1 MSQDTEILKNLT
13 ELNTGD
19 LSMLFQEAFHASPL
33 VMQVK
38 GRANQMTVI
47 SGLRCLELSERLNR
61 PLLLAKM
68 LVASSVW
75 KMAKHLTEYSL
86 TWVMKGTPQ
95 NNLLF
100 QLVPSGLGTEEIGYG
115 LLPTP
120 MAQEG
125 PGCQQ
130 MKLTDAVEIMEGR
143 LPKYYKMFPTATARD
158 YKDGTAKSCQNV
170 ESKGLLGREIH
181 KTTDQI
187 GSLNP
192 QWVEWLMGYPAGWTD
207 LKD

>member
-1 MSQDTEILKNLT
+1 METLKNLM
-13 ELNTGD
+13 EQNTGD
-19 LSMLFQEAFHASPL
+19 LSILFQEAFHVNPL
-33 VMQVK
+33 VMQANGK
-38 GRANQMTVI
+38 ANQMTVI
-47 SGLRCLELSERLNR
+47 SGLRCLELSERLPR
-61 PLLLAKM
+61 PILLAKM

-75 KMAKHLTEYSL
+75 RMAKHLTGYSL
-86 TWVMKGTPQ
+86 IWVMKGTPQ

-100 QLVPSGLGTEEIGYG
+100 QLVPSGLGIEGIEFG

-125 PGCQQ
+125 PGFQQ
-130 MKLTDAVEIMEGR
+130 MKLTDAVELMEGR
-143 LPKYYKMFPTATARD
+143 MPKYYKMFPTATARD

-170 ESKGLLGREIH
+170 KSKSLLGREIH
-181 KTTDQI
+181 KTTDQA

-192 QWVEWLMGYPAGWTD
+192 QWVEWLMGYPIGWTE